1 MIDVAVATTPFLDIT
16 FSGLDALPQ
25 PGQERYA
32 RQLHRSAG
40 GGAITAVGAARLG
53 LRAALAGPLGS
64 DGEGALLRD
73 DLEREGVTLVAPHE
87 GPTATTVV
95 LPTNSDRAMVTYDPG
110 ARARAEDLAELAP
123 RALVCGLGELTLA
136 PPGTSVYLTL
146 GDEEARAL
154 AGAAPASIGDAHAI
168 VLNES
173 EALRITGADDVT
185 GAAAALARLGA
196 SVVVTRGRLGAV
208 GVVDGVAVSAA
219 GVDAGPA
226 LDTTGAGDLF
236 IAAYVWAELSGAD
249 PEERLRWAVLYAAL
263 SVTVPTAIAGATTRD
278 RLMEEGTRL
287 GLPDPAPV
295 ASGDHQRRPK

>member
-1 MIDVAVATTPFLDIT
+1 M
-16 FSGLDALPQ
+16 
-25 PGQERYA
+25 
-32 RQLHRSAG
+32 
-40 GGAITAVGAARLG
+40 
-53 LRAALAGPLGS
+53 
-64 DGEGALLRD
+64 
-73 DLEREGVTLVAPHE
+73 TLVAPHP

-95 LPTNSDRAMVTYDPG
+95 LPHERRSRDGHLRPGRARPG
-110 ARARAEDLAELAP
+110 AATWPTLAP
-123 RALVCGLGELTLA
+123 RALVCGLEEQALA
-136 PPGTSVYLTL
+136 PPGTAVYLTL

-154 AGAAPASIGDAHAI
+154 AGAAPAAIGDAHAL
-168 VLNES
+168 VRQRVRGAADL
-173 EALRITGADDVT
+173 TGART
-185 GAAAALARLGA
+185 PRGRPPRWPGSARRWSSRA
-196 SVVVTRGRLGAV
+196 GRLGAV

-236 IAAYVWAELSGAD
+236 TAAYVWAELSGAD

>member
-73 DLEREGVTLVAPHE
+73 DLEREGVTLVAPHA

-110 ARARAEDLAELAP
+110 ARARAQDLAELAP
-123 RALVCGLGELTLA
+123 RALVCGLAEQALA
-136 PPGTSVYLTL
+136 PPGTAVYLTL
-146 GDEEARAL
+146 GDEEARAW

-173 EALRITGADDVT
+173 EALRISGADDVT
-185 GAAAALARLGA
+185 GRPPPWPGSARRWSSRADGSGRSA
-196 SVVVTRGRLGAV
+196 SST
-208 GVVDGVAVSAA
+208 
-219 GVDAGPA
+219 GPRCRPPA
-226 LDTTGAGDLF
+226 ST
-236 IAAYVWAELSGAD
+236 
-249 PEERLRWAVLYAAL
+249 
-263 SVTVPTAIAGATTRD
+263 
-278 RLMEEGTRL
+278 
-287 GLPDPAPV
+287 PAPRWT
-295 ASGDHQRRPK
+295 RRAPATSSPRPTCGRS

>member
-73 DLEREGVTLVAPHE
+73 DLEREGVTLVAPHA

-95 LPTNSDRAMVTYDPG
+95 LPTNCDRAMVTYDPG
-110 ARARAEDLAELAP
+110 ARARAQDLAELAP
-123 RALVCGLGELTLA
+123 RALVCGLEEQALA
-136 PPGTSVYLTL
+136 PPGTAVYLTL

-154 AGAAPASIGDAHAI
+154 AGAAPASIGGAHAI

-173 EALRITGADDVT
+173 EALRISGADD
-185 GAAAALARLGA
+185 
-196 SVVVTRGRLGAV
+196 
-208 GVVDGVAVSAA
+208 AA
-219 GVDAGPA
+219 GGGRRARPGSARRSSSRADGSGRSASSTGPRCRPPA
-226 LDTTGAGDLF
+226 ST
-236 IAAYVWAELSGAD
+236 
-249 PEERLRWAVLYAAL
+249 
-263 SVTVPTAIAGATTRD
+263 
-278 RLMEEGTRL
+278 
-287 GLPDPAPV
+287 PAPRWT
-295 ASGDHQRRPK
+295 RRAPATSSPRPTYGRS